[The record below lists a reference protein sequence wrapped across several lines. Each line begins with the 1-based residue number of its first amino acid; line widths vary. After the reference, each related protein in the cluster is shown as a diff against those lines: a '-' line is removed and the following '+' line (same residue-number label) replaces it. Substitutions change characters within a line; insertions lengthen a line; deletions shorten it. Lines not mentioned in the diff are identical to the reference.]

1 MGSDLRRRLAVV
13 LGCGLAVCTV
23 PEAVSGQR
31 AVTPALAAE
40 AQALLKPGDVLRVRI
55 YREPDLSGEY
65 QVSERGTVVLPRLGE
80 LDLASWPIDSIRP
93 RLTRAFAEYLRDPTI
108 EVTPLRRIAVTGAVL
123 RPNLYPV
130 DPTMTVLDA
139 LALAGGAAPDGVRD
153 RVELR
158 RGTERLEARLD
169 QSSSIADLKLHSG
182 DQLYVPQRSWLSR
195 NTWLVSTLIG
205 ATVTFTT
212 IMLTR

>member
-1 MGSDLRRRLAVV
+1 MGSDLLRRALPALFLSLAA
-13 LGCGLAVCTV
+13 LTATD
-23 PEAVSGQR
+23 AVSAQR
-31 AVTPALAAE
+31 AVSPALTLDAAP
-40 AQALLKPGDVLRVRI
+40 LLKPGDLLRVRI

-65 QVSERGTVVLPRLGE
+65 QVSERGTIVLPRLGE
-80 LDLASWPIDSIRP
+80 IELASWPIDSIRP

-169 QSSSIADLKLHSG
+169 QSSSIADLKLRSG

>member
-1 MGSDLRRRLAVV
+1 MQQVVRVALGTAILILLTAIAPTGVVVAQGTVQEGPAPMRAGDILRM
-13 LGCGLAVCTV
+13 
-23 PEAVSGQR
+23 
-31 AVTPALAAE
+31 
-40 AQALLKPGDVLRVRI
+40 KI
-55 YREPDLSGEY
+55 YREPELSGDY
-65 QVSERGTVVLPRLGE
+65 QVNELGAVILPRLGE
-80 LDLASWPIDSIRP
+80 VRVSEWPVDSLRP
-93 RLTRAFAEYLRDPTI
+93 RLTRSFAEYLREPTI
-108 EVTPLRRIAVTGAVL
+108 EVTVLRRIAVTGAVL

-158 RGTERLEARLD
+158 RGDQRLVAQLNQ
-169 QSSSIADLKLHSG
+169 QSMVADLRLQSG

-205 ATVTFTT
+205 AVATFTT
-212 IMLTR
+212 IMVAR